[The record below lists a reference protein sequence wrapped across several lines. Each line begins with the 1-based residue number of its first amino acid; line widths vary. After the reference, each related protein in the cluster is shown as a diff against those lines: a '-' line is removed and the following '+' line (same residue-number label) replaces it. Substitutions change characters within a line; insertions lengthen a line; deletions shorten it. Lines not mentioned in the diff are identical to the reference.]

1 MSLFFPYGGEVRY
14 GYYLDAGLLA
24 TYLREKAIARG
35 VHHIVDDVVDVIL
48 DPQGN
53 ISQLKTEKSGNISG
67 ELFID
72 CSGFRGLLIN
82 QALQEPFDSYSDSL
96 FCDRAIAIPL
106 STSSE
111 KEEINPY
118 TTATALDSGWTWH
131 TPLYNRS
138 GNGYVYSSSFITP
151 EAAEQEFRNH
161 LGAAAE
167 GVEARHIP
175 IRVGKTRNAWVKN
188 CVSIG
193 LSSGFIEPL
202 ESIGIFLIEQGIQAL
217 VDNFPDKSFNPIVR
231 KRYNKFI
238 TYHYENIRDFIV
250 LHYCTTQREDTP
262 FWKANKYHPAIP
274 ENLQENLELF
284 KAMLPNFDL
293 LERPPLFGDYSYAC
307 ILLEMKYLPETSL
320 PRLDYLEQEEIEK
333 ELDLIQNQAIKLKQ
347 NLPNHSQYLQDLHG
361 ANLTN
366 SK

>member
-1 MSLFFPYGGEVRY
+1 M
-14 GYYLDAGLLA
+14 
-24 TYLREKAIARG
+24 
-35 VHHIVDDVVDVIL
+35 DVIL

-53 ISQLKTEKSGNISG
+53 ISQLKTEKSGNIPG

-82 QALQEPFDSYSDSL
+82 ETLQEPFDSYSDCL

-106 STSSE
+106 TTELE

-118 TTATALDSGWTWH
+118 TTATALGSGWTWH
-131 TPLYNRS
+131 TPLFNRS

-151 EAAEQEFRNH
+151 EAAEQEFRTH

-202 ESIGIFLIEQGIQAL
+202 KSTGIFLIEQGIQAL

-238 TYHYENIRDFIV
+238 TSHYENIRDFIV

-274 ENLQENLELF
+274 ENLQEKLELF
-284 KAMLPNFDL
+284 KVMLPNFDL
-293 LERPPLFGDYSYAC
+293 LERHPLFGDYSYAC
-307 ILLEMKYLPETSL
+307 ILLGMKYLPENSL
-320 PRLDYLEQEEIEK
+320 PRLDYLEPEEIEK
-333 ELDLIQNQAIKLKQ
+333 GLDLIQNEAIKLKQ
-347 NLPNHSQYLQDLHG
+347 NLPSHSQYLQDLHAG
-361 ANLTN
+361 KVGQVKKSFWGNFQEKLTNLTK